1 MRQVKPSD
9 VLTEKQLS
17 GLEGTPSSSMLR
29 VYRTARVNSG
39 QVPPHIKI
47 NGRVFYM
54 REEVEKWL
62 AERNQTDADPV
73 IFSVTL

>member
-1 MRQVKPSD
+1 MRQVKPRD

-17 GLEGTPSSSMLR
+17 NLEGTPSSSMLR
-29 VYRTARVNSG
+29 VYRTARANSG

-62 AERNQTDADPV
+62 AERNQEDTEPV